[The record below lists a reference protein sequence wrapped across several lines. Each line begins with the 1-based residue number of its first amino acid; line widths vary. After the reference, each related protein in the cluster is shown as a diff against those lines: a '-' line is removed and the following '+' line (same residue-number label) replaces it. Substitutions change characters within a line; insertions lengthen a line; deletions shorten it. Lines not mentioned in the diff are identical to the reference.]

1 MSRPGQGGGHSGRPE
16 GVPGGLSA
24 DTLHSAKPWTLF
36 GRTLDG
42 KPGGGRQVPAAL
54 GMGNSERPLPR
65 LGLFL
70 LQALFPTRMA
80 GCKKAPT
87 IPASFLF
94 SRFFFLC
101 GPLKKHFFFSFIY
114 GCAGSSLLRGFS
126 LVSESQG
133 YSLVTEHRLLT
144 VIASLIAEHGL

>member
-1 MSRPGQGGGHSGRPE
+1 MELSCPEEMSRPGQGGGHSGRPE
-16 GVPGGLSA
+16 GAPGGLSA

-94 SRFFFLC
+94 LRFFFLC
-101 GPLKKHFFFSFIY
+101 GPLKKIFFFHLFM
-114 GCAGSSLLRGFS
+114 AVL
-126 LVSESQG
+126 
-133 YSLVTEHRLLT
+133 
-144 VIASLIAEHGL
+144 GLHCCVAFL